1 MKSVIAN
8 DKITAKQVRL
18 VDGETSAVVSL
29 SVALDKAA
37 QQSLDLVQVNEA
49 DVPVVKIMDLN
60 KYKFEQ
66 QQNEKAAKK
75 KQRAAT
81 TQVKEI
87 QYTFETQENDL
98 AVKAKQAAKFLSE
111 GKHVRIVVKLPA
123 RLLSNAAMVER
134 FNACIP
140 SFLERLGEVDMIQPS
155 QIQGKFVTCTVKA
168 K

>member
-8 DKITAKQVRL
+8 EMITAKQVRL
-18 VDGETSAVVSL
+18 VDGDNSNVIAL

-37 QQSLDLVQVNEA
+37 QQNLDLVQVNDA
-49 DVPVVKIMDLN
+49 PVPVVKIMDLN

-75 KQRAAT
+75 KQRAAA

-87 QYTFETQENDL
+87 QFTFETQEHDL
-98 AVKAKQAAKFLSE
+98 AVKAKSAAKFLAE
-111 GKHVRIVVKLPA
+111 GKHVRIVVKVQG
-123 RLLSNAAMVER
+123 RLLSNPEMVQR
-134 FNACIP
+134 HKDVVGAFI
-140 SFLERLGEVDMIQPS
+140 ERLGEVEVLQDIAV
-155 QIQGKFVTCTVKA
+155 QGKFVTCNVKA